1 MNFFKSIFS
10 LFSGT
15 KKRKQKN
22 NRLKTN
28 RRKNKTF
35 KRKNMRGGWGE
46 SFVNQ
51 PLQNT
56 SVMKGGWGET
66 ITPQIQ

>member
-35 KRKNMRGGWGE
+35 KRKNMRGG
-46 SFVNQ
+46 
-51 PLQNT
+51 
-56 SVMKGGWGET
+56 
-66 ITPQIQ
+66 